1 MTENNEVEI
10 DLLDMCKYFL
20 SKWVVILLVVL
31 LGAGIGVGVCKITNK
46 TVYTSEAKLYI
57 TIPKTSDKIL
67 IRDNAN
73 ELVQDYIEL
82 VQSDLILTKVAA
94 KTGLPISEIKNS
106 VSASQVEGVRF
117 ISINTQNL
125 KKDRCKEISDTVLR
139 ITDDTITKILKKDK
153 PIIVQQTNNP
163 IRENTVSMKKVVFFG
178 AAVSFLII
186 IGTLFMFFMAN
197 NKTNK

>member
-20 SKWVVILLVVL
+20 SKWVMILFVVL
-31 LGAGIGVGVCKITNK
+31 VGTGIGAGICKMINK

-57 TIPKTSDKIL
+57 TIPKTSDKVL

-82 VQSDLILTKVAA
+82 IQSDLILKKVAE
-94 KTGLPISEIKNS
+94 KTRLPISEIKNS
-106 VSASQVEGVRF
+106 VSASQIEGLRF

-125 KKDRCKEISDTVLR
+125 KKTRCKEISDTVLR
-139 ITDDTITKILKKDK
+139 TTDDIITKVLKKDR
-153 PIIVQQTNNP
+153 PIIVQQTDNP
-163 IRENTVSMKKVVFFG
+163 IKKNTVSMKKNVFFG
-178 AAVSFLII
+178 AAVSFFII
-186 IGTLFMFFMAN
+186 ISILFMSFMVN